1 MFADSSVDQTCLV
14 EISSDWWS
22 NFATL
27 LAFKCYIENI
37 YTVILGRIVHPY
49 WLYLKIRHSLSSNDI
64 AAGMHGKALMSSNM
78 AAKRRTTFILR
89 NYRHSCQNRGY
100 GQSLN
105 AFLRVGCNE
114 CKNLHLQI
122 ICTSF
127 RFLYF
132 SFFSPTVPLY
142 TNHYIYFIFCLIFI
156 HLCI

>member
-1 MFADSSVDQTCLV
+1 MT
-14 EISSDWWS
+14 
-22 NFATL
+22 
-27 LAFKCYIENI
+27 
-37 YTVILGRIVHPY
+37 
-49 WLYLKIRHSLSSNDI
+49 NDI

-132 SFFSPTVPLY
+132 SFFSPTVALY
-142 TNHYIYFIFCLIFI
+142 TNDQSLHLFHILFNFYSSLYLNLSIIQTNFNFDLFFRLCMNSSFNVSSFHSIESIYA
-156 HLCI
+156 